1 MCALVH
7 RWFEELDRQK
17 GPAPELCTIDYTGHH
32 PGTHGIWQPTESTLG
47 HYFAAMP
54 DLKHVILDSVV
65 GGDKVAC
72 RVANRGTHR
81 GNMMGVP
88 ATGKAIDALAIV
100 IFRIEGD
107 KVAEFWGVF
116 DRLGML
122 QQVGAD
128 PTSE

>member
-1 MCALVH
+1 M
-7 RWFEELDRQK
+7 
-17 GPAPELCTIDYTGHH
+17 
-32 PGTHGIWQPTESTLG
+32 
-47 HYFAAMP
+47 
-54 DLKHVILDSVV
+54 
-65 GGDKVAC
+65 AC

-88 ATGKAIDALAIV
+88 ATGKAIDAPAIV

-122 QQVGAD
+122 QQVGAA